1 MNAHSPRIAIWQEYS
16 LGHFNVKVAPN
27 ATYGVHAD
35 GNQFLAVIPNGG
47 IRKCRSRGHVE
58 RVLFDA
64 YDQMMAM
71 DEVEDDDESAD
82 RAYAA
87 HIRDQRTLSTFP
99 TYPRRGSL

>member
-1 MNAHSPRIAIWQEYS
+1 MNAHSPRIAIWDEYS

-35 GNQFLAVIPNGG
+35 GNQFRAVIPGNGTF
-47 IRKCRSRGHVE
+47 KCRSRGHVE

-71 DEVEDDDESAD
+71 VEIEDEDEAAD
-82 RAYAA
+82 RSYAA
-87 HIRDQRTLSTFP
+87 HLRDQRALSTYP
-99 TYPRRGSL
+99 SYPRRWSL